1 MEMENY
7 IVGIDFGTT
16 YSCMAVW
23 KDGGLVIIPNGVGER
38 TTPSVVIFDGPDKV
52 FVGEETLNHL
62 SKNESV
68 KIYEIKRLLGKKY
81 DQIQHLLKYFPYK
94 IIKEENGDR
103 PMIEMT
109 FGKKILKYYPED
121 IATLILKKLMNNAQ
135 AFLGNSVKE
144 ILITVP
150 ADFTEYQKLSVRHS
164 AEQIQGLKVLQV
176 INEPSAAVLAYGFP
190 KQYIKNKFFP
200 FNQYFS
206 LVKAAKKE
214 LHPMEEISIYR
225 Q

>member
-1 MEMENY
+1 M
-7 IVGIDFGTT
+7 
-16 YSCMAVW
+16 
-23 KDGGLVIIPNGVGER
+23 L
-38 TTPSVVIFDGPDKV
+38 
-52 FVGEETLNHL
+52 
-62 SKNESV
+62 
-68 KIYEIKRLLGKKY
+68 
-81 DQIQHLLKYFPYK
+81 
-94 IIKEENGDR
+94 
-103 PMIEMT
+103 
-109 FGKKILKYYPED
+109 
-121 IATLILKKLMNNAQ
+121 NNAQ

-214 LHPMEEISIYR
+214 LHPMEEISIYKYKCR
-225 Q
+225 YNSNRAFK